1 MKKSTLAL
9 AVAAAL
15 TGFGSAAYADTTLYG
30 SARVSVDY
38 TDNDTTYATDN
49 VGAPIYDGNRLRV
62 LIPGTEAWDV
72 WNNSSRLGVRGEE
85 DLGGGL
91 SAIYQYEFGVDV
103 TEGSN
108 LESNRPKWVGLK
120 GENWGAITI
129 GTQWTSYYNVMGIA
143 DIFNSNK
150 VFASNSIY
158 LGNTYGTRMDNSV
171 IYMTPNW
178 SGFSAQAMLVMNGS
192 CPPTADPQTRDD
204 LRYGPRSSATGLCAT
219 TSSDR
224 NRVPGN
230 LSDGIDMWGLSA
242 SYKNGPWFAGATY
255 MALDGPDFAG
265 LPIPGVQ
272 LPTTWDGDQYGVAF
286 GYNAGPFAVTIN
298 WESGDVNTLYVGQTD
313 NIYVTGQYTFGN
325 NVIRGAYGYMTPDD
339 GKLIYTDADGEVLET
354 RTQSDIN
361 NWVLGYQYNFSKRSR
376 VWIEYLGQDVDSD
389 LVGAQQTISIG
400 TRHDF

>member
-38 TDNDTTYATDN
+38 TDLDTTYATDDK
-49 VGAPIYDGNRLRV
+49 GALIYDGNRLRV
-62 LIPGTEAWDV
+62 LVPGTEAWDV

-150 VFASNSIY
+150 VFAADSIY
-158 LGNTYGTRMDNSV
+158 LGNTFGTRMDNSL

-192 CPPTADPQTRDD
+192 CPPTDPQVPED
-204 LRYGPRSSATGLCAT
+204 LKYRPACG
-219 TSSDR
+219 TSNSGQ
-224 NRVPGN
+224 NRVPAN
-230 LSDGIDMWGLSA
+230 LSDGIDLWGLSA

-255 MALDGPDFAG
+255 MALDGPSFDDISTHPA
-265 LPIPGVQ
+265 
-272 LPTTWDGDQYGVAF
+272 WDGDQYGLAF

-298 WESGDVNTLYVGQTD
+298 WESGDVNTQYFGDTD

-325 NVIRGAYGYMTPDD
+325 NVIRGAYGYMSPDD
-339 GKLIYTDADGEVLET
+339 GLVRLGPVESTVFVKQD
-354 RTQSDIN
+354 DIN

-376 VWIEYLGQDVDSD
+376 VWVEYIGQDIDSD
-389 LVGAQQTISIG
+389 AVGSRQTVSIG